1 MGEYAPRAAVPALV
15 IVVIHKHLGRG
26 MEYGSRSA
34 RLGGGVVQGCTGEGC
49 RGEGC
54 RGEGCRGRV
63 RRSTIACSGSAMP
76 HPWS

>member
-1 MGEYAPRAAVPALV
+1 MGEYAARAAMPALV
-15 IVVIHKHLGRG
+15 IVVIYKHLGRG

-54 RGEGCRGRV
+54 RGRV